1 MYKYPHVSLVLYLLK
16 TLEPPN
22 FPFTSSAENMWKMNQ
37 YLPLFLIAF
46 CLFFISHSQTTS
58 NTSSQQR
65 CLPDQSSA
73 LLQLRQEFVEK
84 RLHSDDIYDLLDY
97 NDYYNS
103 SYPKM
108 KSWKADGDCCS
119 SWDGV
124 TCDAHYGHV
133 IGLDLSN
140 SWLCGPLNSNSTL
153 FRLRHLQKLNLGLP
167 STTSLPLS
175 HLSLATL

>member
-1 MYKYPHVSLVLYLLK
+1 MCVYKYPHRSLVLYLPI
-16 TLEPPN
+16 TLQPPN

-46 CLFFISHSQTTS
+46 LLFFISQSQTTS

-65 CLPDQSSA
+65 CLPDRSSA

-84 RLHSDDIYDLLDY
+84 RIFS
-97 NDYYNS
+97 DYYYGV

-108 KSWKADGDCCS
+108 KSWKADTDCC

-124 TCDAHYGHV
+124 TCDAESGQVIDLDRSPLASSCRPTLLQHWRGHLYPHVLLSTLPYGH
-133 IGLDLSN
+133 
-140 SWLCGPLNSNSTL
+140 
-153 FRLRHLQKLNLGLP
+153 RLAFEVNGY
-167 STTSLPLS
+167 
-175 HLSLATL
+175 